1 MFHVTCH
8 TVSKTPGA
16 ERGDVGRTLCHSSAL
31 GCCCS
36 ERSSPD
42 STVVPDDAETDRER
56 ERCAVGFS
64 VLIGDVLQSL
74 RNVFT
79 FCTKGSFLK
88 QEKLWLVQPIPYDL
102 IGEK

>member
-1 MFHVTCH
+1 M
-8 TVSKTPGA
+8 
-16 ERGDVGRTLCHSSAL
+16 
-31 GCCCS
+31 
-36 ERSSPD
+36 
-42 STVVPDDAETDRER
+42 VPDDAETDRER
-56 ERCAVGFS
+56 ERCAVA

>member
-16 ERGDVGRTLCHSSAL
+16 ERGDVGRTLCYSSAL
-31 GCCCS
+31 GCCCL

-56 ERCAVGFS
+56 ERCAVDFS
-64 VLIGDVLQSL
+64 LETFSSRLGMFSRFALKE
-74 RNVFT
+74 VF
-79 FCTKGSFLK
+79 
-88 QEKLWLVQPIPYDL
+88 
-102 IGEK
+102 